1 MFRVL
6 MFAFALLVMMP
17 GHGNAVFKCVHSSVI
32 DGDPI
37 FDVLDDPQALRQ
49 ALSDGADPN
58 AVSTMERAGG
68 TEACPPGP
76 IGDRPVFR
84 AAYMGQLDSIR
95 ILLQAGA
102 STTPGAED
110 DDPILFQATVTDY
123 ENRGKH
129 PVAVVRTLLDHDPG
143 LIRNA
148 ASALVKAVQNRDPAL
163 LRELLDRGA
172 DPNRP
177 DPLNRR
183 ERLALPVA
191 ARDGYV
197 EMVKLLLAHGADPN
211 VHAHK
216 RPTALIAAISAKPAA
231 NNSAGRPPVVLAMLD
246 LLLANGADVNCVA
259 AQPGTIGQR
268 NNETDALSVAVQ
280 RRSIPMIERLLAAG
294 PNTYIL
300 RQAMAQVQT
309 GADRGDQTDAT
320 IARMLMRAMTPAPP
334 ADSAGP
340 CQIVGESG

>member
-6 MFAFALLVMMP
+6 MFAFAVLVLMP
-17 GHGNAVFKCVHSSVI
+17 GQGKAVFKCVRSGVI
-32 DGDPI
+32 DGAPI

-49 ALSDGADPN
+49 ALADGADPN
-58 AVSTMERAGG
+58 AVSTMERADGDA
-68 TEACPPGP
+68 ACPPGP
-76 IGDRPVFR
+76 IGDTPVFR

-102 STTPGAED
+102 STKPRTDD
-110 DDPILFQATVTDY
+110 DDPIVFHGAVTDY
-123 ENRGKH
+123 ENRGKDAL
-129 PVAVVRTLLDHDPG
+129 AVVRILLDHDPD
-143 LIRNA
+143 LIQNA
-148 ASALVKAVQNRDPAL
+148 ASAMVKAVQNQDPAL

-177 DPLNRR
+177 DPLNRV

-211 VHAHK
+211 AHAHK
-216 RPTALIAAISAKPAA
+216 RPTPLIAAISAKPAA
-231 NNSAGRPPVVLAMLD
+231 NNSAGRPPIVMAMLD
-246 LLLANGADVNCVA
+246 LLLANGADVNCIA
-259 AQPGTIGQR
+259 PRPGTIGQR

-294 PNTYIL
+294 PNTHIL

-309 GADRGDQTDAT
+309 GADRGDPTDAT